1 MVICRI
7 MLTGFQI
14 ERKCLVLNNSK
25 IRTLVDFKVDALVK
39 LSGLLLNNDQASGK
53 KVNLLTSFGSIQ
65 GTISPSTSNKEDVF
79 DFKSLMDDVIV
90 DEYISYLGAEHPDKN
105 FSYNFVVLND
115 VSVRPYANYE
125 SSIEYKQL
133 IVYTDQI
140 TAFNFL

>member
-7 MLTGFQI
+7 LLTGFQI

-25 IRTLVDFKVDALVK
+25 IRTLVDFKVDALGK

-65 GTISPSTSNKEDVF
+65 GIVSPADSNKEDVF
-79 DFKSLMDDVIV
+79 DLKSLMDDVIV
-90 DEYISYLGAEHPDKN
+90 DEYKSYLGSEHPDKN
-105 FSYNFVVLND
+105 FVYNFIVLNE
-115 VSVRPYANYE
+115 VIVRPYANYE
-125 SSIEYKQL
+125 SPIEYKQL